1 MKFRTWKN
9 IIREGMRNVVRNR
22 VMTLA
27 SIGAIMAALFV
38 LGIIM
43 ATIINLDNIV
53 AGLESKVEV
62 TVYLKK
68 GTTQGDIETV
78 YNRINSW
85 EGIVEVEFISKEEAL
100 ENWRKEMGSKSYLL
114 DGYNEENN
122 PLPDTFRIKVER
134 PEYVENIVTN
144 ARKLS
149 AVDQVRYS
157 ADVVRAIMS
166 IAGTTRLIGLS
177 IVVLLSVMSVII
189 INNTIKLT
197 VYSRRREINIMKYIG
212 ATDWYIRW
220 PFLIEGMVLGLFG
233 AVLAGG
239 AVAGLYAILLEKA
252 NDMESILSIFGLL
265 PMKDIMYPVLLVF
278 ALIGCLI
285 GISASMLSIRKHLKV

>member
-1 MKFRTWKN
+1 
-9 IIREGMRNVVRNR
+9 
-22 VMTLA
+22 MTLA

>member
-1 MKFRTWKN
+1 
-9 IIREGMRNVVRNR
+9 
-22 VMTLA
+22 
-27 SIGAIMAALFV
+27 MAALFV

>member
-1 MKFRTWKN
+1 
-9 IIREGMRNVVRNR
+9 VVRNR

>member
-1 MKFRTWKN
+1 RTWKN

>member
-9 IIREGMRNVVRNR
+9 MIREGMRNVVRNR

-68 GTTQGDIETV
+68 GVTQGDINAV
-78 YNRINSW
+78 RDKINSW
-85 EGIVEVEFISKEEAL
+85 EGIIGVDFISKEEAL

-122 PLPDTFRIKVER
+122 PLPDTFFIRVEK
-134 PEYVENIVTN
+134 PEYVENIVNN
-144 ARKLS
+144 AQKLD

-157 ADVVRAIMS
+157 ADVVRAITS

-177 IVVLLSVMSVII
+177 IVLLLSIMSIII

-220 PFLIEGMVLGLFG
+220 PFVIEGMVLGLFG
-233 AVLAGG
+233 AGLAGG
-239 AVAGLYAILLEKA
+239 AVAGAYALLLGKA
-252 NDMESILSIFGLL
+252 NDMGSILSIFGLL
-265 PMKDIMYPVLLVF
+265 PLKDIMYPVLLVF
-278 ALIGCLI
+278 VLIGCLI
-285 GISASMLSIRKHLKV
+285 GVTASMLSIRKHLKV